1 VRSPRAYKLRA
12 AHALVS
18 CRSRGTTLRLANA
31 ASMRFPV
38 AALLLGSARATY
50 VSDFQE
56 FGYAV
61 VEGFAAPSEVAAMK
75 AEMKTL
81 EAAYWASEEREK
93 VVFRTDA
100 GQEDAQASSR
110 YFFES
115 ADRVHFFEEASGKA
129 LNKAGHGLHLTDGV
143 FGAYSRSAKVRELLK
158 ALGYR
163 RPALPQSMY
172 IFKQPGVGGSVTSHQ
187 DATFL
192 RTEPEQTVVGLWLA
206 LDDATVDNG
215 CLWLRNRSHFEPLR
229 RVFVRDRDPHE
240 PDPNMVFV
248 HTPPYRESNFFASSL
263 AERSSVGL
271 AFKRQSKGRRHPVR
285 RRKSHRRDGRRL
297 AKHTQVPRGRRAPP
311 RLRGNTL
318 GGKRHDR
325 DASGGARV
333 YTCTREG
340 GRPRRYRGHARPF
353 IVAEPLALAAPHVP
367 APRRRVRRRPLA
379 PGELAPDRAARRIP
393 RARRRARRRGGA
405 LRCS

>member
-1 VRSPRAYKLRA
+1 
-12 AHALVS
+12 
-18 CRSRGTTLRLANA
+18 
-31 ASMRFPV
+31 MRFPV

-248 HTPPYRESNFFASSL
+248 HTPPYRESNFFASYL
-263 AERSSVGL
+263 AD
-271 AFKRQSKGRRHPVR
+271 A
-285 RRKSHRRDGRRL
+285 GRRL
-297 AKHTQVPRGRRAPP
+297 DYAEIPWEGNDMTATQAAARGYIPAPARAGDLVVIAGTLDHLSLPNLSPSPRHTFQLHVVESDGVRWHPANWLQTERP
-311 RLRGNTL
+311 
-318 GGKRHDR
+318 GGFLALVDEP
-325 DASGGARV
+325 GGA
-333 YTCTREG
+333 
-340 GRPRRYRGHARPF
+340 
-353 IVAEPLALAAPHVP
+353 
-367 APRRRVRRRPLA
+367 
-379 PGELAPDRAARRIP
+379 GEL
-393 RARRRARRRGGA
+393 
-405 LRCS
+405 